1 MNVCTFVLILLV
13 LDIVATI
20 TRDMKSPEFFMG
32 QEVGIA
38 ASFPSCTPTLMHAV
52 WTKSL
57 L

>member
-52 WTKSL
+52 
-57 L
+57 